1 MIIIPLWFYEFG
13 SLMYFLSS
21 AVAFLVSYF
30 SFRLYKYTNSRQHL
44 FLYTAFA
51 FITLGLVVLTI
62 GNVISYFNFDECR
75 PNCIIDPTDVTYLWI
90 RFGNYGYYLTALIGY
105 SLLAL
110 SYFKFNFKNK
120 TANKNKAINSNK
132 NIISNKSKTIKSNKK
147 FLLSFFVLPLSL
159 FALLLPPAFDVTILQ
174 TQQPIFVLFPFINPY
189 FQTFHILSSIL
200 LAYIVFQVLPAY
212 LKTKSKLSLIVLLS
226 FLSILFYHVLMF
238 GVAIYPIFF
247 ALAHFSLIVGFGLL
261 LLMLV
266 KVGVD
271 ERERSKIKDA
281 SHR

>member
-44 FLYTAFA
+44 FLCTAFA

-120 TANKNKAINSNK
+120 TANKNIIKISNK
-132 NIISNKSKTIKSNKK
+132 NKTIKSNKK

-200 LAYIVFQVLPAY
+200 LAYIVFQVLPVY

-247 ALAHFSLIVGFGLL
+247 AMAHFSLIAGFGLL

-271 ERERSKIKDA
+271 ERTKIKDA

>member
-30 SFRLYKYTNSRQHL
+30 SFRLYRYTNSRQHL
-44 FLYTAFA
+44 FLCTAFA
-51 FITLGLVVLTI
+51 FITAGLVVLTI
-62 GNVISYFNFDECR
+62 GNAISYFNFDECK

-110 SYFKFNFKNK
+110 SYLKFNFKNK
-120 TANKNKAINSNK
+120 VANKNKAINSNK
-132 NIISNKSKTIKSNKK
+132 SKTSNKK

-159 FALLLPPAFDVTILQ
+159 FMLLLPPAFDVTILQ
-174 TQQPIFVLFPFINPY
+174 PQQLIFVLFPFINPY

-247 ALAHFSLIVGFGLL
+247 ALAHFSLIAGFGLL

-271 ERERSKIKDA
+271 ERTKIKDA